1 MIGSI
6 RGKVIG
12 VEGLT
17 VLVETPSGL
26 GYEVDV
32 PGKYLTQFPEGAECF
47 LYVHH
52 VVREDGELLFGFKT
66 QEERLL
72 FREVIKLNGV
82 GPRMGMALLSVF
94 DLPSFVATIRDE
106 RINALTAVPGVGKKT
121 AERIIVE
128 MRDRIKNLHWENL
141 TSVPASVS
149 ESSAV
154 VTPQLP
160 QSSAFECE
168 DAIGALVSLGYK
180 ENQAMTAVRAVY
192 TEGMKAEQIIVAA
205 LQQLNTPKR

>member
-1 MIGSI
+1 M
-6 RGKVIG
+6 
-12 VEGLT
+12 
-17 VLVETPSGL
+17 
-26 GYEVDV
+26 
-32 PGKYLTQFPEGAECF
+32 
-47 LYVHH
+47 
-52 VVREDGELLFGFKT
+52 
-66 QEERLL
+66 
-72 FREVIKLNGV
+72 
-82 GPRMGMALLSVF
+82 
-94 DLPSFVATIRDE
+94 
-106 RINALTAVPGVGKKT
+106 PGVGKKT

-141 TSVPASVS
+141 TTVPASVS

-154 VTPQLP
+154 VTPELP